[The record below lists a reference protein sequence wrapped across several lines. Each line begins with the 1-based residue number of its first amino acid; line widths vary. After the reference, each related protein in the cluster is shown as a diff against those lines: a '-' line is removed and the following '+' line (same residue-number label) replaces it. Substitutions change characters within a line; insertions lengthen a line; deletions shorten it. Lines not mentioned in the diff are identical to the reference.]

1 MPVPFA
7 ASIVD
12 GVLISMRRIDTLRL
26 SPPMSVSGKEEE
38 RSVTLGTGLRWQDVY
53 PVLAKDGLAAA
64 GGRFVDVGVGGLLL
78 GGGVN
83 HFGSQVG
90 WAADQVLS
98 FEIVLASGQVIR
110 EVTRATHPDL
120 FWALQGGLNN
130 FGIVTE
136 ITVRT
141 FPVGPVYG
149 GLMIYNDT
157 EFEPFVDAV
166 ANYAS
171 PTGGMTDSLS
181 AIEPVIAFVPAS
193 GTAAGGTLIFHQG
206 NNISINNNGVAP
218 PSLANF
224 TAIKTQESAVAVW
237 SSFAE
242 FAMLT
247 AAPGFGSYDFRQLYH
262 TVTVKASPKAV
273 KLVKEVFQPM
283 AMEPGPLQDIAGFT
297 TTLNPQPISEA
308 WLRASKASGGNAL
321 ALDPDVDGPLVL
333 IGLSSFWLHE
343 ADDEAVFDFHVKA
356 IESITKAA
364 KKAGLWHPFVYLNDG
379 DPSQKPFET
388 YGHGTSLPRLQSV
401 SKKYGKK

>member
-1 MPVPFA
+1 M
-7 ASIVD
+7 
-12 GVLISMRRIDTLRL
+12 
-26 SPPMSVSGKEEE
+26 
-38 RSVTLGTGLRWQDVY
+38 
-53 PVLAKDGLAAA
+53 LAKDGLAVA

-98 FEIVLASGQVIR
+98 FEIVLASGQVLSQ
-110 EVTRATHPDL
+110 VTRTSQHADL

-141 FPVGPVYG
+141 FSVAPGSVYG
-149 GLMIYNDT
+149 GLLIYNDT
-157 EFEPFVDAV
+157 EFESFVDAV
-166 ANYAS
+166 AHYAS
-171 PTGGMTDSLS
+171 PGPGPTGGGMADSAS
-181 AIEPVIAFVPAS
+181 AIEPVIAFVPAT
-193 GTAAGGTLIFHQG
+193 GTTAGGTLIFHHYHQQG
-206 NNISINNNGVAP
+206 NRSSDDNDDDMTPP

-224 TAIKTQESAVAVW
+224 TAIKAQESTVAVW
-237 SSFAE
+237 NSFAE

-262 TVTVKASPKAV
+262 TVTVKASSPKAV
-273 KLVKEVFQPM
+273 KLVKDVFQPLAM
-283 AMEPGPLQDIAGFT
+283 APEGSPLREIAGFT

-321 ALDPDVDGPLVL
+321 GLDPDVDGPLVL

-343 ADDEAVFDFHVKA
+343 ADDKAVFDFHVVA
-356 IESITKAA
+356 IEAITEATKE
-364 KKAGLWHPFVYLNDG
+364 AGLWHPFVYLNDG
-379 DPSQKPFET
+379 HPSQKPFET
-388 YGHGTSLPRLQSV
+388 YGRGTSLPRLQAV
-401 SKKYGKK
+401 SKKYGKNHPSPAFHS